1 MRRNQGRD
9 KQSVERI
16 KETHSSMAFG
26 LEEKRE
32 KNKEKKK
39 KKKEKRKKEKK
50 KKRKKKKKEGNC
62 TYGYMA
68 INKNQTAPFPP

>member
-9 KQSVERI
+9 EQSVERI
-16 KETHSSMAFG
+16 KETHSSRAFG

-50 KKRKKKKKEGNC
+50 KRGKARKGEERGK
-62 TYGYMA
+62 
-68 INKNQTAPFPP
+68 

>member
-16 KETHSSMAFG
+16 KETHSSRAFS

-50 KKRKKKKKEGNC
+50 KRRV
-62 TYGYMA
+62 
-68 INKNQTAPFPP
+68 